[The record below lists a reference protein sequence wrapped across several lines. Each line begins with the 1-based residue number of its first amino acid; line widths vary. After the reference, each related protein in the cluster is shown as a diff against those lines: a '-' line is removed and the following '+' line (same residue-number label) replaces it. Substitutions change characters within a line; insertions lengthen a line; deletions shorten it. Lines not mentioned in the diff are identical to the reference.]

1 MREKRKKRG
10 NTILLVLAISMILVL
25 TAGVTVTSILNTT
38 RLNHGSKI
46 IDDLVYASESG
57 LELGI
62 GEVRSGN
69 LVFNESKKT
78 DGTRFDGILKTDV
91 VDRVDIS
98 STKISDTEY
107 ELESIA
113 YSKRNTNVFKKV
125 KTKIQKNN
133 ISNSINPSGDIMKN
147 GLGVG
152 TGNIAIT
159 GNNGA
164 YVDLG
169 STNVNSPNDIDL
181 SGNNV
186 NSKPPKEE
194 NVNKQQYN
202 KLQIDNSKIEHK
214 DKVEVSSFSQLLT
227 EAKDITSGIKA
238 NNGIGKIIFNGKM
251 NGGSSHT
258 YTVLIINAKELVIK
272 NVVPEMLNTT
282 AILTNADI
290 LLDGVAVHAVDSTIF
305 GNKIKIA
312 NGGSLTINGSFQ
324 HTPTYGA
331 GWGISEDSMKELSN
345 VIKQY
350 ITNWGAPS
358 TGGGSNNGSG
368 STSSDFEFV
377 DGTFEYE

>member
-25 TAGVTVTSILNTT
+25 TGGVTVTSILNTT
-38 RLNHGSKI
+38 RLNHSSKI

-69 LVFNESKKT
+69 LVFNDSKKT
-78 DGTRFDGILKTDV
+78 DGTRFDTILKTDV

-98 STKISDTEY
+98 STKISDNEY

-125 KTKIQKNN
+125 KTKIRRNN
-133 ISNSINPSGDIMKN
+133 ISNSINPDGDIMKN

-152 TGNIAIT
+152 DGNLVISG
-159 GNNGA
+159 GNKSQI
-164 YVDLG
+164 DLDD
-169 STNVNSPNDIDL
+169 TNINSPNTPDY
-181 SGNNV
+181 SGNSEV
-186 NSKPPKEE
+186 SKLPLDK
-194 NVNKQQYN
+194 NINNQLYN
-202 KLQIDNSKIEHK
+202 KFIIDNSKIEHK
-214 DKVEVSSFSQLLT
+214 DKVEVSSFAQLLT
-227 EAKDITSGIKA
+227 EAKDITSGVKA

-251 NGGSSHT
+251 NGGSPHV

-272 NVVPEMLNTT
+272 NAAPEMLNTT

-290 LLDGVAVHAVDSTIF
+290 LLDGVAVHAIDSTIF
-305 GNKIKIA
+305 GNKIKIT
-312 NGGSLTINGSFQ
+312 NGGSLTIDGSFQ

-358 TGGGSNNGSG
+358 TGGGSGSG
-368 STSSDFEFV
+368 SGQASSDFEFV